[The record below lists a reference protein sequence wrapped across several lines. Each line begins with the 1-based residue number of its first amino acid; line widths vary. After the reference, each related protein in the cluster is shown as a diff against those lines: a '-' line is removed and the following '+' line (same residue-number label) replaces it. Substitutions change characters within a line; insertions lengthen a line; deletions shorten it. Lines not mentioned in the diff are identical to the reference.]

1 MEEGPTRQGFIFS
14 PDNPIYH
21 LPLSETLTLCGL
33 WLRGKP
39 EQRRRRD
46 DRRLSDVKPTG
57 QFTALCSQCE
67 RKVTSSP
74 GPKRPSLELLPRFSP
89 IEIVP

>member
-1 MEEGPTRQGFIFS
+1 MEEVPAKQEYIFA
-14 PDNPIYH
+14 PADPIYH
-21 LPLSETLTLCGL
+21 LPLSESLTQCGL
-33 WLRGKP
+33 WLHGN
-39 EQRRRRD
+39 EDRRRRKD
-46 DRRLSDVKPTG
+46 DRRLVSEKPTG

-74 GPKRPSLELLPRFSP
+74 EPKRPSLELLPRFSP